1 MFKRLI
7 NDRKGQGFTEYA
19 LLVAGIALVGVVSVA
34 IIGQKTGELLAA
46 VATVLPGNDPASN
59 GPIQTGAIVEY
70 QNAGGGV
77 PIAVDLPTILANQ
90 QTERTNSNLG
100 FDDNGLS
107 LDLGDLVREPSF

>member
-1 MFKRLI
+1 MFTRLI
-7 NDRKGQGFTEYA
+7 KDRKGQGFTEYA

-46 VATVLPGNDPASN
+46 VATVLPGNAPASN
-59 GPIQTGAIVEY
+59 GPLQTGAIVEY
-70 QNAGGGV
+70 QNAGGG
-77 PIAVDLPTILANQ
+77 PTILANQ